1 MYKALYLSPMIPS
14 TEINGTINFFTD
26 LFQFKI
32 LRSDDGYAILYKDN
46 LTVHI
51 SKVDKLTGG
60 MEFYLEVSKLDE
72 LWESIKTNIAG
83 LHVREPFDRDY
94 GMREFHIGVPY
105 TQALM
110 FVGEDISKRN

>member
-1 MYKALYLSPMIPS
+1 MKKVLLI
-14 TEINGTINFFTD
+14 IGGI
-26 LFQFKI
+26 LFLHQCGYTQAKI
-32 LRSDDGYAILYKDN
+32 DRKSLVERHN
-46 LTVHI
+46 VHI

-105 TQALM
+105 TKALM